1 MKQPAHVVAANVD
14 GTHRAR
20 SMKRFNMKFL
30 VTVAAGLLLAPVAAS
45 GQAISDAQ
53 IAAVV
58 VTANQVDIDAGQ
70 LAHSRSTN
78 DKVKAFAQLMVT
90 DHTGVNKAAT
100 ELVTRLKVN
109 PQASPTS
116 EALKSGG
123 EKNLAHL
130 KTLKGAAFDRA
141 YIDHELTYHQQVIDA
156 LDTVL
161 IPGATN
167 AELKALLIKVRPAFI
182 AHRDHAKSLQSTMSE
197 DR

>member
-1 MKQPAHVVAANVD
+1 
-14 GTHRAR
+14 
-20 SMKRFNMKFL
+20 MKFL
-30 VTVAAGLLLAPVAAS
+30 ITVAAGLLLAPVAAS
-45 GQAISDAQ
+45 GQAIDDAR

-70 LAHSRSTN
+70 FAYSRSTN
-78 DKVKAFAQLMVT
+78 DKVKEFAQLMVT

-100 ELVTRLKVN
+100 ELVTRLQVS

-182 AHRDHAKSLQSTMSE
+182 AHRDHAKRLQSTMSE

>member
-1 MKQPAHVVAANVD
+1 
-14 GTHRAR
+14 
-20 SMKRFNMKFL
+20 MKFL
-30 VTVAAGLLLAPVAAS
+30 ITVAAGLLLAPVAAS
-45 GQAISDAQ
+45 GQAIDDAR
-53 IAAVV
+53 IAAIV

-70 LAHSRSTN
+70 FAYSRSTN
-78 DKVKAFAQLMVT
+78 DKVKKFAQLMVN
-90 DHTGVNKAAT
+90 DHTAVNKAAT
-100 ELVTRLKVN
+100 ELVTRLKVS

-123 EKNLAHL
+123 EKTLAHL

-141 YIDHELTYHQQVIDA
+141 YIDHEFAYHQQVIDA

-182 AHRDHAKSLQSTMSE
+182 AHRDHAKSLQSMMSE